1 VERIGTFAVLQ
12 ARRGKGLPAR
22 WALLPVRIVVGL
34 GFLAHGLA
42 KWNRGPAKF
51 AALLHQLGIPA
62 PITAAWTTTAVEVL
76 GGTALLIGLWVAI
89 ACVPLVATM
98 LVAMFTIHVHYGFSA
113 VNTVGLTSAGPQF
126 GPPGYEINL
135 LYIAILVAL
144 AVSRPTALSLDA
156 VRHEELSKAS

>member
-1 VERIGTFAVLQ
+1 MERIGRM
-12 ARRGKGLPAR
+12 RRLATKLRRDLPVR
-22 WALLPVRIVVGL
+22 WALLPVRVVVGL

-42 KWNRGPAKF
+42 KWHRGPAKF

-62 PITAAWTTTAVEVL
+62 PITAAWMTTAVEVL
-76 GGTALLIGLWVAI
+76 GGAALLIGLWVAI
-89 ACVPLVATM
+89 ACIPLVATM

-113 VNTVGLTSAGPQF
+113 VNTVGLTSTGPQF

-144 AVSRPTALSLDA
+144 AVSRPTALSIDA
-156 VRHEELSKAS
+156 VRHEERS

>member
-1 VERIGTFAVLQ
+1 MKWQ
-12 ARRGKGLPAR
+12 RGRLPAR
-22 WALLPVRIVVGL
+22 WALLPVRVVVGL

-51 AALLHQLGIPA
+51 GALLHQLGIPA

-89 ACVPLVATM
+89 ACVPLLATM

-144 AVSRPTALSLDA
+144 AVSRPTALSIDA
-156 VRHEELSKAS
+156 VRRAGRS

>member
-1 VERIGTFAVLQ
+1 MNHQ
-12 ARRGKGLPAR
+12 RRLSAR
-22 WALLPVRIVVGL
+22 WALVPVRIVVGL

-51 AALLHQLGIPA
+51 AVLLHQLGIPL
-62 PITAAWTTTAVEVL
+62 PVTAAWTTTATELL

-89 ACVPLVATM
+89 ACIPLATTM

-113 VNTVGLTSAGPQF
+113 VNTVGLTAAGPQF

-135 LYIAILVAL
+135 LYIAILAAL
-144 AVSRPTALSLDA
+144 AVSGPTALSIDA
-156 VRHEELSKAS
+156 VRHEDRSQRTAVKDPPS

>member
-1 VERIGTFAVLQ
+1 MMRLGMRLQ
-12 ARRGKGLPAR
+12 RGLPAR
-22 WALLPVRIVVGL
+22 WALLPVRVVVGL

-42 KWNRGPAKF
+42 KWSRGPAKF
-51 AALLHQLGIPA
+51 AALLHQLGIPS
-62 PITAAWTTTAVEVL
+62 PITAAWMTTAVEVL
-76 GGTALLIGLWVAI
+76 GGTALLIGLWVAV
-89 ACVPLVATM
+89 ACIPLVATM

-144 AVSRPTALSLDA
+144 AVSRPTALSIDA
-156 VRHEELSKAS
+156 VRHEERS

>member
-1 VERIGTFAVLQ
+1 MNHQ
-12 ARRGKGLPAR
+12 RRLPAR
-22 WALLPVRIVVGL
+22 WALVPVRVVVGL

-51 AALLHQLGIPA
+51 AVLLHQLGIPL
-62 PITAAWTTTAVEVL
+62 PVTAAWTTTATEVL

-89 ACVPLVATM
+89 ACIPLATTM

-113 VNTVGLTSAGPQF
+113 VNTVGLTAAGPQF

-135 LYIAILVAL
+135 LYIAILAAL
-144 AVSRPTALSLDA
+144 AVSGPTALSIDA
-156 VRHEELSKAS
+156 VRHEDRSQATADVKDPLS